1 MSIRKSGVVG
11 SFVAGAALALA
22 PMAAAAGG
30 ETPDPT
36 DTPDV
41 TDTDQFNDLLVS
53 EVTFMNSLFKLQ
65 ATLGGVTDDDDVIQ
79 AGDPTEDNPLDFST
93 IDNDDLKANE
103 AFASLLYGPNWADE
117 MSSAD
122 VSGSYNLYN
131 GALTQFFDGGNV
143 LMYAMLNDGAQIDV
157 ADAGDY
163 LFGNADSIADNLA
176 GDSVWADASNFFQ
189 DGFADLGGYFGLG
202 DLF

>member
-1 MSIRKSGVVG
+1 MTSRKAILSMSIRKIGVVG

-65 ATLGGVTDDDDVIQ
+65 ATLGGVTDDDVIQ

-93 IDNDDLKANE
+93 IDNDDLTAKI
-103 AFASLLYGPNWADE
+103 G
-117 MSSAD
+117 
-122 VSGSYNLYN
+122 
-131 GALTQFFDGGNV
+131 
-143 LMYAMLNDGAQIDV
+143 
-157 ADAGDY
+157 
-163 LFGNADSIADNLA
+163 
-176 GDSVWADASNFFQ
+176 
-189 DGFADLGGYFGLG
+189 
-202 DLF
+202 